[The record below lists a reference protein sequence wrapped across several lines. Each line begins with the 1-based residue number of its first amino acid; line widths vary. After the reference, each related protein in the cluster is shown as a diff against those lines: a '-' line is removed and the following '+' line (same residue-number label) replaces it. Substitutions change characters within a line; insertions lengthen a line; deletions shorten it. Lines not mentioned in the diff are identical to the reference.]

1 GPKHIQKKLTRAKL
15 EQLTDDL
22 FERTVGPVKDCL
34 KEAKLTTNEMN
45 ELVLVGGMTRM
56 PKVIETAR
64 RLIGK
69 EPHKGVNPDEVVAVG
84 AAIQG
89 GVLRGDVKDVLL
101 LDVTPLSLAIE
112 TLGGVATKMIPR
124 NTTIPT
130 RKSEIFST
138 ATDSQPGVEI
148 KVVQGEREFARDNK
162 SLGTFHLDGIP
173 PAPRGVPQIEVTF
186 DIDANGILNVSA
198 KDLGTGKEQKIT
210 ITGSSGLTK
219 DEIDRMREDAETHA
233 DEDKRARELAELRN
247 NADNLA
253 YQCEKQLTELGD
265 KLSADQKQGVQDA
278 VKEVR
283 EALKGED
290 ADAIKR
296 ATENLQNRFQAVSA
310 ELYKQASASQP
321 SAGATGTTDTTE
333 TKKEGKEGDHV
344 VDADFEVVDEDKKKP

>member
-1 GPKHIQKKLTRAKL
+1 LR
-15 EQLTDDL
+15 
-22 FERTVGPVKDCL
+22 
-34 KEAKLTTNEMN
+34 EAKLTPTEID

-56 PKVIETAR
+56 PKVVETAR
-64 RLIGK
+64 SLIGK

-198 KDLGTGKEQKIT
+198 KDLGTGKEQKIA
-210 ITGSSGLTK
+210 ITGSSGLSK
-219 DEIDRMREDAETHA
+219 EEIDKMRQDAEAHA
-233 DEDKRARELAELRN
+233 EEDKRARELAELRN

-253 YQCEKQLTELGD
+253 YQSEKQLNELGE
-265 KLSADQKQGVQDA
+265 KLSAEQKQTVQDA
-278 VKEVR
+278 IKEVR
-283 EALKGED
+283 EALKAED
-290 ADAIKR
+290 VDAIKR
-296 ATENLQNRFQAVSA
+296 ATENLQTRFQAISA
-310 ELYKQASASQP
+310 ELYKQAQTAANQPTGDATSSAEP
-321 SAGATGTTDTTE
+321 KE
-333 TKKEGKEGDHV
+333 EGKPGDHV
-344 VDADFEVVDEDKKKP
+344 VDADFEVVDEDKKKS